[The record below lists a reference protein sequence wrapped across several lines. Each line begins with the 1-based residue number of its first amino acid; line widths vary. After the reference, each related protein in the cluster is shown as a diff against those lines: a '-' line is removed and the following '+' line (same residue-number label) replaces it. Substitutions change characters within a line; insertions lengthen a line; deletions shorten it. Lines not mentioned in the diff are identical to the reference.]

1 MKRLFLATAALA
13 LASCATMPLGLPDKA
28 APVVAAAGTVIL
40 SGERGFA
47 AAELAYITAAD
58 GVGRL
63 ADNDVI
69 TGSTATWFR
78 DRNAEARRLIVKG
91 KATADAVEKA
101 RLAAEIFGIADSI
114 NKRIGSK

>member
-13 LASCATMPLGLPDKA
+13 LASCATMPLGLPNKA

-47 AAELAYITAAD
+47 VAELAYITTAD
-58 GVGRL
+58 GIGRL
-63 ADNDVI
+63 VDNGAI
-69 TGSTATWFR
+69 TGTTATWFR
-78 DRNAEARRLIVKG
+78 ERNAEARSLIVKG

-101 RLAAEIFGIADSI
+101 RLAAEIFGINDSI
-114 NKRIGSK
+114 KNRTGSK